1 MVPAFAAQAKAPV
14 RLVFAYTPNGMMME
28 AWTPKGLGK
37 DFEFTRILK
46 PLEPFRDDLLVLT
59 GLHHKNGTVNPGD
72 HAGAAASYLMG
83 PGPKRT
89 TGADILL
96 GVSVDQL
103 AAQAIG
109 SRRLY
114 RLWS

>member
-1 MVPAFAAQAKAPV
+1 MIITRKHLPRRTFLKGVGAAVALPWLDAMVPAFAAQAKAPV

-72 HAGAAASYLMG
+72 H
-83 PGPKRT
+83 PVQPPPT
-89 TGADILL
+89 
-96 GVSVDQL
+96 
-103 AAQAIG
+103 
-109 SRRLY
+109 
-114 RLWS
+114 